1 MRILFVCTANICRS
15 ALAEVVL
22 RNKLQEKGLTDIE
35 VESAGVYNYDGAP
48 RDYMMSSYARKA
60 GYELGGT
67 AHYVTQ
73 TMVDSADLIICMEH
87 SHVVEIQKRLP
98 YVRWSRI
105 YLFNEICFGE
115 QTGLIDPTGNTDYM
129 YHYVLEKIQ
138 EGCTILAWKLEKMI
152 NNGEFFFQRK

>member
-1 MRILFVCTANICRS
+1 MKILFICTANICRS

-22 RNKLQEKGLTDIE
+22 KKKLQEKGLTDIE
-35 VESAGVYNYDGAP
+35 VESAGVHNYEGSP
-48 RDYMMSSYARKA
+48 RDYTMTAYAHKA
-60 GYELGGT
+60 GYELGGC

-73 TMVDSADLIICMEH
+73 ALVDSADLIICMEH

-115 QTGLIDPTGNTDYM
+115 QTGLADPSGNTGYM
-129 YHYVLEKIQ
+129 YRYACNKIID
-138 EGCTILAWKLEKMI
+138 GCDMLAWKLEKMI
-152 NNGEFFFQRK
+152 NDAEFFFQRK

>member
-1 MRILFVCTANICRS
+1 MKILFVCTANICRS

-22 RNKLQEKGLTDIE
+22 KKKLQEKGLTGIE
-35 VESAGVYNYDGAP
+35 VESAGVHNYEGSP
-48 RDYMMSSYARKA
+48 RDYTMTAYARKA
-60 GYELGGT
+60 GYELGGC

-73 TMVDSADLIICMEH
+73 AMVDSADLIICMEH

-115 QTGLIDPTGNTDYM
+115 QTGLVDPSGNTGYM
-129 YHYVLEKIQ
+129 YCYACNKILD
-138 EGCTILAWKLEKMI
+138 GCDMLAWKLEKMI
-152 NNGEFFFQRK
+152 NDAEFFFQRK

>member
-1 MRILFVCTANICRS
+1 MKILFVCTANICRS

-22 RNKLQEKGLTDIE
+22 KKKLQQKGLSDIE
-35 VESAGVYNYDGAP
+35 VVSAGVHNYQGSP
-48 RDYMMSSYARKA
+48 RDYTMVAYARKA

-73 TMVDSADLIICMEH
+73 ALVDSADLIICMEH

-105 YLFNEICFGE
+105 YTFNEICFGE
-115 QTGLIDPTGNTDYM
+115 QTGLIDPTGNTGYM
-129 YHYVLEKIQ
+129 YHYALGKIQ
-138 EGCTILAWKLEKMI
+138 NGCEILAWKLEMMV
-152 NNGEFFFQRK
+152 NEGEFFFQRK

>member
-1 MRILFVCTANICRS
+1 MRILFICTANICRS

-22 RNKLQEKGLTDIE
+22 RNKLKGKGLTDIE
-35 VESAGVYNYDGAP
+35 VESAGVHNYDGAP
-48 RDYMMSSYARKA
+48 RDYMMSSYAHKA

-67 AHYVTQ
+67 AHYVTKAM
-73 TMVDSADLIICMEH
+73 TESADLIICMEH
-87 SHVVEIQKRLP
+87 CHVVEIQKRLP

-115 QTGLIDPTGNTDYM
+115 QTGLIDPTGNTGYM
-129 YHYVLEKIQ
+129 YHYALEKIQ
-138 EGCTILAWKLEKMI
+138 EGCAILAWKLEKMI

>member
-1 MRILFVCTANICRS
+1 MRILFICTANICRS

-22 RNKLQEKGLTDIE
+22 RNKLKEKGLTDIE
-35 VESAGVYNYDGAP
+35 VESAGVHNYDGAP
-48 RDYMMSSYARKA
+48 RDYMMSSYAHKA
-60 GYELGGT
+60 GYKLGGT

-73 TMVDSADLIICMEH
+73 AMVDSADLIICMEH
-87 SHVVEIQKRLP
+87 SQVVEIQKRLS

-115 QTGLIDPTGNTDYM
+115 QTGLIDPTGNTGYM
-129 YHYVLEKIQ
+129 YHYALEKIQ
-138 EGCTILAWKLEKMI
+138 EGCAILAWKLEKMI

>member
-1 MRILFVCTANICRS
+1 MRILFICTANICRS

-22 RNKLQEKGLTDIE
+22 MNKLQEKGLTDIE

-115 QTGLIDPTGNTDYM
+115 QTGLIDPTGNTGYM
-129 YHYVLEKIQ
+129 YHYALEKIQ
-138 EGCTILAWKLEKMI
+138 EGCAILAWKLEKMI